1 MDQRRKLDPLKE
13 AWSADPQRQR
23 FVRELKYAV
32 TSACSECPTDSCLDL
47 QTCEES
53 MLIGQ
58 IVSICTEIDA
68 TAVDLESRPLTSAVF
83 ELFPDQSPN
92 LVAFHGRPLL
102 ISFIRFSEQTR
113 STEKTPDGYGP
124 PAVDVAGFQKALDE
138 MDPAQRHAA
147 LQRMGISAGLRP
159 PPRPLEKS
167 QARKLMTSLLQNLR
181 LISEQLAEAW
191 KLHDARTYE
200 EKLRATLPY
209 VEDIF
214 SPTMEKFGFSTGW
227 PGSFL
232 EVIRSVSAVSNRTG
246 SIKIAAMLDEM
257 DSLLTGQLHEPSIQA
272 DTNGTGEFRVRIRR
286 SKEKE
291 IDFNMRLKGKAT
303 GTQGG
308 SLGAMGLLMPGTR
321 ASEYLAM

>member
-23 FVRELKYAV
+23 FVRELKY
-32 TSACSECPTDSCLDL
+32 
-47 QTCEES
+47 
-53 MLIGQ
+53 
-58 IVSICTEIDA
+58 IDA
-68 TAVDLESRPLTSAVF
+68 TGALGWS
-83 ELFPDQSPN
+83 
-92 LVAFHGRPLL
+92 LL
-102 ISFIRFSEQTR
+102 ITIIVLSGHIHEARRKRRTDMAHLLLMWTLVGVAQSVAELP
-113 STEKTPDGYGP
+113 KDP
-124 PAVDVAGFQKALDE
+124 AGFQKALDE

-167 QARKLMTSLLQNLR
+167 QARKLMTSLLQILR

-214 SPTMEKFGFSTGW
+214 GPTMEKFGFSTGW
-227 PGSFL
+227 PGSFV

-246 SIKIAAMLDEM
+246 CIKIAAMLDEM
-257 DSLLTGQLHEPSIQA
+257 DSLLTGQLHEPSLH
-272 DTNGTGEFRVRIRR
+272 GE
-286 SKEKE
+286 
-291 IDFNMRLKGKAT
+291 L
-303 GTQGG
+303 
-308 SLGAMGLLMPGTR
+308 
-321 ASEYLAM
+321 